1 METIKANILFA
12 DDRRRE
18 FKDQALETC
27 WETIEKVDFG
37 KVLGG
42 ALGKAP
48 GIDGQKASTGR
59 LTEHI
64 TEEINK
70 DRAQLVFQANYQR
83 DSCRHDKAV
92 VLLKPGEQMRTRQT
106 SGE

>member
-1 METIKANILFA
+1 MVPTHRTEYDGRWSPEVLAEYVSAVNQDRFTPAIEIMETINATLSFA
-12 DDRRRE
+12 DDWRRE

-37 KVLGG
+37 KILGG

-59 LTEHI
+59 
-64 TEEINK
+64 
-70 DRAQLVFQANYQR
+70 
-83 DSCRHDKAV
+83 
-92 VLLKPGEQMRTRQT
+92 
-106 SGE
+106 